1 MVEECVFHFALTCL
15 SGYPWELAGEIRDF
29 VVYHNAEFFHEALGN
44 VTLDDVYFSRREK
57 ILAERS
63 LLKQQTLARRR
74 VINLGK
80 EADPIIYS
88 TYSARQAV
96 QIDNG
101 RANVVERPEARES
114 KRLCII

>member
-1 MVEECVFHFALTCL
+1 LE
-15 SGYPWELAGEIRDF
+15 GEIEDF
-29 VVYHNAEFFHEALGN
+29 VVCCNAERFHEALGN
-44 VTLDDVYFSRREK
+44 VTLDDIYFGRGEE
-57 ILAERS
+57 IPAERS
-63 LLKQQTLARRR
+63 LLKQQTLARRG

-96 QIDNG
+96 HIDNG
-101 RANVVERPEARES
+101 RANIVERPEARES